1 MYKRHKWLIRS
12 IFFISLV
19 LSYWFNADYNKIAEP
34 VINVTAIAIGI
45 YTAAVS
51 SILGSD
57 YSRKLASITSREFN
71 YKTLLGVLSE
81 YLCWAGILSLSSI
94 ILSVLFLANLIPIKT
109 TLGKL
114 LSAVSYG
121 IFLVNL
127 ILFGLIFMFLIRSL
141 NKAIR

>member
-34 VINVTAIAIGI
+34 AINVTAIAIGI

-57 YSRKLASITSREFN
+57 YSRRLASITSREFKC
-71 YKTLLGVLSE
+71 KTLLGVLYE
-81 YLCWAGILSLSSI
+81 YLYWAGMLSLSSI
-94 ILSVLFLANLIPIKT
+94 ILSVLFLSDMIPIEG
-109 TLGKL
+109 TLRKL

-141 NKAIR
+141 NKAMR